1 MVDIEAFLRRQ
12 SAARR
17 FHLRLSSRVG
27 AGALAGVLAAALSL
41 WFDRRL
47 GTTLPVPTANA
58 QLLLGTL
65 AGAMVTI
72 TVFVLWM
79 RTVVVSLASQQAS
92 PRVLAGYL
100 DDGFQLTMTAAM
112 MAGFAYLTAVTAA
125 LPSQPDGGSGVPAV
139 SAVVSLLIVVSA
151 LGAVLVAMHN
161 ATSSMSMPQVVRT
174 LADRCFAVMAV
185 RPSADHTPP
194 PTGHLA
200 RRVVLRAPAMG
211 WVQAVEHE
219 RIMGRLPA
227 GTTLTVEV
235 NVSDFVAQGEPLG
248 WVDAELDEDTV
259 DAIRHAITIVPT
271 RTPQYDLAY
280 AIQQLVDVA
289 EHAMLPSS
297 MDTSTA
303 YEALMHLRAVFHRLL
318 RRGTA
323 TNSLQG
329 DDGRWIVARRAWGT
343 EDYVRVAFRRLSSL
357 GAQDPT
363 TTRELHETLRA
374 LERTAQEVG
383 DTASHDVLLEQ
394 RTVLEED
401 ARASAESRTG
411 VHAG

>member
-1 MVDIEAFLRRQ
+1 MEAFLRRQ

-17 FHLRLSSRVG
+17 FHLRLASRVG
-27 AGALAGVLAAALSL
+27 AGALAGVLAAALTL
-41 WFDRRL
+41 WFDRVL
-47 GTTLPVPTANA
+47 GATLPVPTTNA

-79 RTVVVSLASQQAS
+79 RTVVVGLASQQAS
-92 PRVLAGYL
+92 PRVLDGYL
-100 DDGFQLTMTAAM
+100 DDGFQLNMTAAM
-112 MAGFAYLTAVTAA
+112 MAGFTYLTAVTAA
-125 LPSQPDGGSGVPAV
+125 LPSHPDSGSGVPAV
-139 SAVVSLLIVVSA
+139 SAVVALLIVVSA
-151 LGAVLVAMHN
+151 LGAVLIAMHN
-161 ATSSMSMPQVVRT
+161 ATSSMSMPEVVRT
-174 LADRCFAVMAV
+174 LADRCFAVMAG

-194 PTGHLA
+194 PTEHLP
-200 RRVVLRAPAMG
+200 RRVVLRAPEMG

-219 RIMGRLPA
+219 SIMRRLPA

-235 NVSDFVAQGEPLG
+235 NVSDFVAQGEPLA
-248 WVDAELDEDTV
+248 WADAELDGDTV
-259 DAIRHAITIVPT
+259 DAIRDGFTIVPT
-271 RTPQYDLAY
+271 RTPEYDLAY

-297 MDTSTA
+297 RDTSTA

-329 DDGRWIVARRAWGT
+329 DDGRWIVMRRAWGT
-343 EDYVRVAFRRLSSL
+343 ADYVRAAFRRLSSL

-363 TTRELHETLRA
+363 TARELHETLRV

-383 DTASHDVLLEQ
+383 DAASRDVLCEQ
-394 RTVLEED
+394 RTALEEE

-411 VHAG
+411 VRAG

>member
-1 MVDIEAFLRRQ
+1 MLDIEAFLRRQ
-12 SAARR
+12 AAARR
-17 FHLRLSSRVG
+17 FHVRLASRVG
-27 AGALAGVLAAALSL
+27 IGALAGLLAAALTL
-41 WFDRRL
+41 WFDRRF

-79 RTVVVSLASQQAS
+79 RTVVVGLASQQAS
-92 PRVLAGYL
+92 PRVVAGYL
-100 DDGFQLTMTAAM
+100 DDGFQLNMTAAM

-185 RPSADHTPP
+185 RPAADHAPP

-200 RRVVLRAPAMG
+200 RRVVLRAPEMG

-219 RIMGRLPA
+219 SIMRRLPA
-227 GTTLTVEV
+227 ETTLTVEV
-235 NVSDFVAQGEPLG
+235 NVSDFVAEGEPLG
-248 WVDAELDEDTV
+248 WVDAELDGDTIDAVV
-259 DAIRHAITIVPT
+259 DGFTIVPT
-271 RTPQYDLAY
+271 RSPQYDLAY
-280 AIQQLVDVA
+280 AVQQLVDVA

-323 TNSLQG
+323 THSMQG
-329 DDGRWIVARRAWGT
+329 DGGRWIVARCAWGT
-343 EDYVRVAFRRLSSL
+343 TDYVRVAFRRLTSV

-363 TTRELHETLRA
+363 IAREVHAALHA
-374 LERTAQEVG
+374 LERTAREVG
-383 DTASHDVLLEQ
+383 DAASQDVLSEL
-394 RTVLEED
+394 RTALEEE

-411 VHAG
+411 ARAG

>member
-27 AGALAGVLAAALSL
+27 AGALAGLLAAALTL
-41 WFDRRL
+41 WFDRRT

-79 RTVVVSLASQQAS
+79 RTVVVGLASQQAS

-100 DDGFQLTMTAAM
+100 DDGFQLSMTAAM

-151 LGAVLVAMHN
+151 LGAVLIAMHN

-200 RRVVLRAPAMG
+200 RRVVLRAPEMG

-219 RIMGRLPA
+219 NIMGRLPA

-248 WVDAELDEDTV
+248 WVDAELDGDTV
-259 DAIRHAITIVPT
+259 DAILDGFTIVST

-297 MDTSTA
+297 LDTSTA

-323 TNSLQG
+323 THSLQG

-343 EDYVRVAFRRLSSL
+343 ADYLRVAFRRLSSL
-357 GAQDPT
+357 GAKDPT

-383 DTASHDVLLEQ
+383 DTASQDVLAEQ
-394 RTVLEED
+394 RTVLEEE
-401 ARASAESRTG
+401 ARASAESRTSA
-411 VHAG
+411 HAG